1 MKLEYFNGDKIV
13 TVNVANTIESWR
25 LVPACLAEE
34 DDETRAQIVIA
45 DLLNTLGGEAGHVAV
60 EDVRDMLR
68 TLYPLCE
75 AADPEPLDKTEL
87 DDAINRAGEKSGKI
101 REHVTAVQTLLTE
114 LSKAQT
120 DKERRAVAAKVDAAV
135 ELIDDFCVDDL
146 TTAIDDIAD
155 HAGNL

>member
-13 TVNVANTIESWR
+13 TVDVANTIESWR

-75 AADPEPLDKTEL
+75 AADPEPLDKL
-87 DDAINRAGEKSGKI
+87 DDAVKKAGKKVKKI
-101 REHVTAVQTLLTE
+101 RKHVTAVQKLLATLP
-114 LSKAQT
+114 KAQT
-120 DKERRAVAAKVDAAV
+120 DDERSDIHNKVDAALEV
-135 ELIDDFCVDDL
+135 MDDFCVDDL
-146 TTAIDDIAD
+146 TTAIDDIAE